1 MVMSLKLTSTEST
14 MYLRLKIQKLLLGVQ
29 ARKDLETL
37 TMKSGIKEPSQA
49 PETTTLL
56 ITQVVNTYSQVLR
69 IMELENLCQINAVMT
84 NGKESLC
91 LRHQVQAHT
100 RRQVNLDILKVISLL
115 SKIQYKIH
123 QGHR

>member
-1 MVMSLKLTSTEST
+1 